1 VTDQDPRAKVTELIK
16 GIRVAMV
23 TTTARTGSLHSRPL
37 ATQDVD
43 FDGDVYFIVE
53 AGSSVVA
60 DVAAHPQVNVA
71 YAGDSSWVSLS
82 GTARVLD
89 DQAKLAELW
98 NTFTDAWMQG
108 GPEDPGNVLL
118 HVAADSA
125 EYWDSPGAKVVQLA
139 NLVKSKLTGKR
150 VEGDS
155 GTVEL

>member
-1 VTDQDPRAKVTELIK
+1 MTDKDPRTKVTDLIK
-16 GIRVAMV
+16 GIRTAMV
-23 TTTARTGSLHSRPL
+23 TTTTSGGELHSRPL

-53 AGSSVVA
+53 RDSSVVT
-60 DVAAHPQVNVA
+60 DVAAHPRVNVA

-89 DQAKLAELW
+89 DHAKLAELW

-108 GPEDPGNVLL
+108 GPEDPRNVLL
-118 HVAADSA
+118 HVSAESA

-139 NLVKSKLTGKR
+139 NLVKSKVTGRR